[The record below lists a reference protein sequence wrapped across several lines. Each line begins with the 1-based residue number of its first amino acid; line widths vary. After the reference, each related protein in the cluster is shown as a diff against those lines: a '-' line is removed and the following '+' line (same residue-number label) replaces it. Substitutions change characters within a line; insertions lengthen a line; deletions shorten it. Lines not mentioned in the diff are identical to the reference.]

1 MADGAGAALARG
13 WRLPH
18 HAAAMGFF
26 DKAKRL
32 LGLGASDEGED
43 GDEGE
48 AGAAPAAG
56 AAAPVAPVGRS
67 ADPRAA
73 RLEKARGRKDR
84 PPLAE
89 IPPEQGQTVDDALAA
104 REAGD
109 PRGARQ
115 ILATIDRGAGL
126 RTVLRA
132 AAALEAGDEDELRP
146 LLPAV
151 AAEAAG
157 YKLWLQVAAALGGS
171 GDGGGSGDARAAAPY
186 LERAAREQAPAW
198 ALAWTRAMSSDPA
211 ARREGLV
218 ELLFTDAPLAR
229 TVAARDLGAEGVVSD
244 PEAAPRY
251 AAFAHGR
258 DSIRRFGARA
268 VADLLDRA
276 VS

>member
-1 MADGAGAALARG
+1 
-13 WRLPH
+13 
-18 HAAAMGFF
+18 MGFF
-26 DKAKRL
+26 DKARQL
-32 LGLGASDEGED
+32 LGLGSSAEEEDE
-43 GDEGE
+43 
-48 AGAAPAAG
+48 APPPPPATADR
-56 AAAPVAPVGRS
+56 GR

-73 RLEKARGRKDR
+73 RMEKARGRKDR
-84 PPLAE
+84 PPLADV
-89 IPPEQGQTVDDALAA
+89 PASQGQSVEDALAA

-109 PRGARQ
+109 PAGARQ

-157 YKLWLQVAAALGGS
+157 YKLWLQVAAALG
-171 GDGGGSGDARAAAPY
+171 DAAAAAPY
-186 LERAAREQAPAW
+186 LEHAASEKAPAW
-198 ALAWTRAMSSDPA
+198 ALAWTRAMSSDDA

-229 TVAARDLGAEGVVSD
+229 TVAARDLGVDGAAAD
-244 PEAAPRY
+244 PEAATRY

-258 DSIRRFGARA
+258 DSIRRFGARW
-268 VADLLDRA
+268 VADLLQRA
-276 VS
+276 VRA